1 MSKVC
6 YDAVTSTFQ
15 NISREQIPAL
25 IDRHPE
31 ILYKLKEKIKQRAKE
46 MGLDPEKYVLHQK

>member
-1 MSKVC
+1 MDNVKGKNSYNGIMSKVC

-31 ILYKLKEKIKQRAKE
+31 ILYKLKEK
-46 MGLDPEKYVLHQK
+46 